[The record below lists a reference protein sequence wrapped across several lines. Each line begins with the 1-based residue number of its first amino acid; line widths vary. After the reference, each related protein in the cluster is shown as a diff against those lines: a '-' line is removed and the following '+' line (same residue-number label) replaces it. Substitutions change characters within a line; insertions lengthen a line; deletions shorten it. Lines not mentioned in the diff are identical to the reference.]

1 MSRVLAYLRTS
12 TDKQDLNV
20 QKVAIYDYARREKL
34 DVDDFIAIAT
44 SSRNNK
50 RTRRIEELLSKLED
64 GDTLIVTELSRL
76 GRSTGEVIDLIDGMV
91 ERDICVRVIKQNLIF
106 DKHQDDIQSLTLLTF
121 LSLFAEMERMM
132 ISKRTKQALA
142 ALKAQG
148 IQLGKPV
155 GTIQNSI
162 YDKDRDKIVRLLDDG
177 VSARKISSKHL
188 QYGSPSS
195 LNYYIQTRD
204 LRKNPVNS
212 G

>member
-1 MSRVLAYLRTS
+1 MSRILAYLRTS

-20 QKVAIYDYARREKL
+20 QKVEIYDYARREKL

-50 RTRRIEELLSKLED
+50 RTRRIEELLSKLAD

-106 DKHQDDIQSLTLLTF
+106 DKHQDDIQSLTMLTF

-155 GTIQNSI
+155 GTIQDSI

-204 LRKNPVNS
+204 LRKNSVNS